1 MAARRIKY
9 NQSNKIFSVFR
20 NSDDLIS
27 MGHPKGLLIDYATF
41 QGKNIFMIQPNGF
54 NKGYKDYDINKLA
67 DELVNAVLHVSKR
80 YKISLTSY
88 IVKYITSVAYNSIER
103 AYRALYVFEQYL
115 KKIPPTSILVPAF
128 GRFDARVLSIAGKN
142 TGHRI
147 VGSTHGGN
155 VGFYRHSAWY
165 NVDMLCCDD
174 YLVPTRNAAL
184 AMGKYAKSYRLSKT
198 YMPSFVSLDTNKL
211 KKQFDILSRTKRNNV
226 KSIMVMEYPNT
237 PILPLEPMA
246 TGPLLTHITL
256 KLGKLIKKAGLR
268 SIIKIHPDRYNESK
282 DMYES
287 FYDEVEPKRFED
299 IHEKADTLIFMDIT
313 STTFPFSLMTDHRI
327 VAFSTIIHEYIAKE
341 YIDDIYD
348 RVCVVPSR
356 FVNGKFEFDEEKL
369 FEILDSGDKRLNYN
383 IVEKLYFN

>member
-1 MAARRIKY
+1 MNKSVPLDVWAIKDYGVKKWYDSFTRLPVSEEEKYSLYCDLYDSYVDIICNQSFRAQNVMVILYKLVMEYHMLLYSRLTLQRLEENGLSILVNKDKRNFITHFSGQTIKESFIGLDTTSPSLFQVVVDKSIMAARRIKY

-174 YLVPTRNAAL
+174 YLVPTRNAA
-184 AMGKYAKSYRLSKT
+184 
-198 YMPSFVSLDTNKL
+198 
-211 KKQFDILSRTKRNNV
+211 
-226 KSIMVMEYPNT
+226 
-237 PILPLEPMA
+237 
-246 TGPLLTHITL
+246 
-256 KLGKLIKKAGLR
+256 
-268 SIIKIHPDRYNESK
+268 
-282 DMYES
+282 
-287 FYDEVEPKRFED
+287 
-299 IHEKADTLIFMDIT
+299 
-313 STTFPFSLMTDHRI
+313 
-327 VAFSTIIHEYIAKE
+327 
-341 YIDDIYD
+341 
-348 RVCVVPSR
+348 
-356 FVNGKFEFDEEKL
+356 
-369 FEILDSGDKRLNYN
+369 
-383 IVEKLYFN
+383 